1 MKNDSMFPGMRPTAK
16 STAISGRNTPRPK
29 RRRGRGSP
37 RPAAP
42 ATPPAGNQYH
52 ATSGAWDPGRL
63 SIALHAEREAHT
75 AGNNWFMEFLV
86 RDIDAVVAE
95 LARRGVSV
103 GPVREEDFGR
113 VTSFRDPEGNEIG
126 LEEPRRSKR

>member
-1 MKNDSMFPGMRPTAK
+1 MPKAKLRGPLSDANCDEVFLWVRDFGRMKAF
-16 STAISGRNTPRPK
+16 
-29 RRRGRGSP
+29 
-37 RPAAP
+37 
-42 ATPPAGNQYH
+42 YH
-52 ATSGAWDPGRL
+52 EVLGLPIMYENPHFADLNAGRL
-63 SIALHAEREAHT
+63 SIALHAERETHT